1 MSDLSLSLA
10 AQGIFLTSST
20 TDKKS
25 GGSARTSARDRL
37 AALEKRN
44 YCVRLAVSSDLAA
57 LEALEA
63 ACWPANL
70 RADGARLAARLAAGA
85 TYVATVDGAVAAVL
99 YTQRI
104 ASAAALNTFA
114 TQEDAC
120 VRASDGATLQ
130 LLAVAAHPSRHPL
143 RLGVALRDFALE
155 QAELDGV
162 TREVVAMTRCS
173 HYARRAADGADA
185 AAYAAYVARAD
196 DPGLRF
202 HTSAGAAVVGAVD
215 GYRPEDGDNCGAAV
229 LVRYTVGAAEAR
241 RRRSPRPPRRA

>member
-1 MSDLSLSLA
+1 M
-10 AQGIFLTSST
+10 
-20 TDKKS
+20 
-25 GGSARTSARDRL
+25 RL
-37 AALEKRN
+37 AA
-44 YCVRLAVSSDLAA
+44 SSDLAS

-114 TQEDAC
+114 TQEDAS

-173 HYARRAADGADA
+173 HYARRNAPTAPTPPRT
-185 AAYAAYVARAD
+185 YVTRAD

-215 GYRPEDGDNCGAAV
+215 GYRPEDGDNRGAAV
-229 LVRYTVGAAEAR
+229 LVRYTVGAAEVAAAAK
-241 RRRSPRPPRRA
+241 PRPPRRA